1 MKKLAF
7 IVMGCWSI
15 LACSKSSMTPP
26 GMEGK
31 WELSAIFLQTNG
43 PGSWHAED
51 SIPPDFI
58 QFNHDGTLGMS
69 QYVSTLY
76 NGPITYQVT
85 NDSTMIFNYPNG
97 ANALYGDNIIHF
109 HLTDTVLTLTPPSME
124 LVIEKYT
131 RIQQ

>member
-7 IVMGCWSI
+7 IVIIFWVMT
-15 LACSKSSMTPP
+15 ACSKSNLTPS

-31 WELSAIFLQTNG
+31 WQLTSIFIQTNG

-58 QFNHDGTLGMS
+58 QFNHDGTLSMS
-69 QYVSTLY
+69 RYVSTLY

-109 HLTDTVLTLTPPSME
+109 TNTVLTLTPPSME
-124 LVIEKYT
+124 LVIEKF
-131 RIQQ
+131 IKVQ